1 MSVFSTGS
9 SMRGPG
15 MSMAVACLC
24 QAAVAH
30 AAVTGRD
37 APFVSDC
44 TDQAANAFQ
53 WKNGAWVPIP
63 YFPNIY
69 RIAKFAPASPGCADI
84 LEAKSDLS
92 LTFDD
97 YAYGC
102 YRITPLAQSTNPPIA
117 CVERWSSGE
126 ADATL
131 DHVTCA
137 GDTPYHWI
145 IFDPGGNFQY
155 AQLNPDLGNMPVGG
169 MKEPM
174 IMSVGKCVIRPPQ
187 PPLAATPAPGPAAN

>member
-1 MSVFSTGS
+1 
-9 SMRGPG
+9 MRL
-15 MSMAVACLC
+15 SAASIAIACIC

-30 AAVTGRD
+30 AAVVGRET
-37 APFVSDC
+37 PFVSEC
-44 TDQAANAFQ
+44 TDQAANAFL
-53 WKNGAWVPIP
+53 WKNGQWVPVP
-63 YFPNIY
+63 YFPNLY
-69 RIAKFAPASPGCADI
+69 HLDKRASSSPGCADI
-84 LEAKSDLS
+84 LQAKSALS
-92 LTFDD
+92 ATFDN

-126 ADATL
+126 SDATL

-145 IFDPGGNFQY
+145 IFEPGGNFQY
-155 AQLNPDLGNMPVGG
+155 AQLNPDLGNAPPGD

-174 IMSVGKCVIRPPQ
+174 IMSVGRCVIRSRQ
-187 PPLAATPAPGPAAN
+187 G

>member
-1 MSVFSTGS
+1 
-9 SMRGPG
+9 MRQLP
-15 MSMAVACLC
+15 ALLATV
-24 QAAVAH
+24 AAVSQAH
-30 AAVTGRD
+30 AAIVGRET
-37 APFVSDC
+37 PFISDC

-53 WKNGAWVPIP
+53 WKNGQWVPVP

-69 RIAKFAPASPGCADI
+69 RLDKRASTSAGCVDV
-84 LEAKSDLS
+84 LQSKSELS
-92 LTFDD
+92 ATFDN

-126 ADATL
+126 SDATL

-155 AQLNPDLGNMPVGG
+155 AQLNPDLGNSPTDG

-174 IMSVGKCVIRPPQ
+174 IMSIGRCVIRPPR
-187 PPLAATPAPGPAAN
+187 PAAPAVP